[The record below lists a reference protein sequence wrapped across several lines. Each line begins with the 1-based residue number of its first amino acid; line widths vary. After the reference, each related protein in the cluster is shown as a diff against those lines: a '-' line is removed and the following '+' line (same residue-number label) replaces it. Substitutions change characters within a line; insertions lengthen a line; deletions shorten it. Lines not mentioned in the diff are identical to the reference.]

1 MERGRGNTGSSLVLL
16 VDIISIGIAYF
27 LAAWIRGGIIQPDFL
42 TTMYGITFIITVLSY
57 MVLYQTG
64 DSRYN
69 IFKRSFYEEFV
80 VVIKEQTKL
89 CLIVMTYLFVTQQG
103 KEHSRMFL
111 MLFFLLNFIITYI
124 VRGYVKVYMLIGYK
138 RSKFS
143 SKIMLV
149 TLATRAEKTIRKIRK
164 EYNWK
169 FLVNSIAIMDEDMVG
184 TKVMGIKVIA
194 NHDNIL
200 EMARLNVVDEVLIHL
215 PSENDM
221 NLEEIILELE
231 KMGIIVHL
239 TLDISNNINIKEKRV
254 ESFAGQQVITFS
266 TRMFN
271 EGQVFLKRML
281 DILGGLVGI
290 IFTGIITIILTPILL
305 IESRGPIFFSQI
317 RIGKNGR
324 QFKIYKFRSMY
335 KDAEQRK
342 QELMDKNEMKGH
354 MFKMTDDPRITK
366 VGKFIRRTS
375 IDEFPQ
381 FINVLK
387 GDMSLVGTRP
397 PTLDEFNHYESR
409 HKRRLSLKPGL
420 TGLWQVSGRSD
431 IQDFEEVVRLDL
443 EYIDN
448 WSLGLDLKLIV
459 KTLHVVMFGRGSR

>member
-1 MERGRGNTGSSLVLL
+1 MERGKGNMGSSLVLL
-16 VDIISIGIAYF
+16 VDVISIGIAYI
-27 LAAWIRGGIIQPDFL
+27 LAAWIRGGIIQPQFL

-57 MVLYQTG
+57 MVLYLTG
-64 DSRYN
+64 DSRHN
-69 IFKRSFYEEFV
+69 IFKRGFYEEFV

-89 CLIVMTYLFVTQQG
+89 CLFVMTYLFITQQG

-124 VRGYVKVYMLIGYK
+124 VRGYIKVYMLIGYK
-138 RSKFS
+138 KSKFS

-149 TLATRAEKTIRKIRK
+149 TLSTKAEKTLRKIRK

-194 NHDNIL
+194 NRDNIL
-200 EMARLNVVDEVLIHL
+200 EMARLNVVDEVLINL
-215 PSENDM
+215 PSESDV

-266 TRMFN
+266 TKMFN

-281 DILGGLVGI
+281 DILGGVVGLI
-290 IFTGIITIILTPILL
+290 LTGIITIILTPILL
-305 IESRGPIFFSQI
+305 IESRGPVFFSQI

-342 QELMDKNEMKGH
+342 QELMDKNEMKGY

-366 VGKFIRRTS
+366 VGKFIRKTS
-375 IDEFPQ
+375 LDEFPQ

-431 IQDFEEVVRLDL
+431 IDDFEEVVRLDL

-448 WSLGLDLKLIV
+448 WSLGMDVKLLV
-459 KTLHVVMFGRGSR
+459 KTLKVVVFGRGSR